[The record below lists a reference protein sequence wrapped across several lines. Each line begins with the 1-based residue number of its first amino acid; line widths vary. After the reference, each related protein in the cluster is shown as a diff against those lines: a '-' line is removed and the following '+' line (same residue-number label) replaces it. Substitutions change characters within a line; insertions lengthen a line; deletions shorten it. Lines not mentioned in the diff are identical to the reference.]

1 MGAVRA
7 SSTGRGRW
15 AARAPW
21 ARRKAISIEAVDP
34 TLADAA
40 TAAGRPTAARTAALP
55 PADAELPVAGLPDG
69 GSDADDELDGE
80 ALLDALAD
88 DDGSLDDELLER
100 FALPTGPTL
109 ALKPRPYQRDAIA
122 NWVANGGRGVVVLP
136 TGAGKTVV
144 AFMAL
149 AQVPVRT
156 LVVVPTIDLLR
167 QWRDGLI
174 EKAGLPKEM
183 VGVVGGGERAPRDVT
198 VMTYDSAAM
207 PRRDLSTYGLLIVDE
222 AHHLP
227 APTYRTI
234 ADKMAAPWRLGLSAT
249 PERADGGHLDLAR
262 LIGPEV
268 YRRLPAELAEEGHIA
283 KYREKRLY
291 VDLTADERARYDGL
305 MAEWKWYLARQR
317 GQLMRGDFF
326 QQLIRQS
333 AHDPAARRALQA
345 HHQARLIALNARA
358 KIDRVEELLAEHRA
372 ENALVF
378 CEYTTMVD
386 AIGRR
391 LALPIITY
399 KTDPDERRL
408 VLDGFRA
415 GRFTKLV
422 TGRVLNEG
430 VDVPDA
436 RVAIVVSGSSATR
449 EYIQRLG
456 RVLRPKAGEALL
468 YEIIS
473 RRTTEGK
480 SARRR
485 NPSLRGAAG
494 E

>member
-1 MGAVRA
+1 MAD
-7 SSTGRGRW
+7 
-15 AARAPW
+15 ARAADAGAPLGEG
-21 ARRKAISIEAVDP
+21 AATAEPDPALGVPTRRRKPSRATGGASAGAGVEAVDALDP
-34 TLADAA
+34 VE
-40 TAAGRPTAARTAALP
+40 AAG
-55 PADAELPVAGLPDG
+55 GI
-69 GSDADDELDGE
+69 DDELDGE
-80 ALLDALAD
+80 ALLDALGGE
-88 DDGSLDDELLER
+88 DGVFDDELLER
-100 FALPTGPTL
+100 FALTVPPKL
-109 ALKPRPYQRDAIA
+109 ALRPRPYQRDALR
-122 NWVANGGRGVVVLP
+122 NWVAEGGRGVVVLP

-149 AQVPVRT
+149 AQVPVRA

-174 EKAGLPKEM
+174 EKAGLPAEL
-183 VGVVGGGERAPRDVT
+183 VGVVGGGERVPREVT

-207 PRRDLSTYGLLIVDE
+207 PRRDLSSYGLLIVDE

-249 PERADGGHLDLAR
+249 PERSDGGHLDLAR

-283 KYREKRLY
+283 KYREKRIF

-305 MAEWKWYLARQR
+305 MAEWRWYLAKQR
-317 GQLMRGDFF
+317 ATLMRGGDFF

-345 HHQARLIALNARA
+345 HHQARLIALNAQG
-358 KIDRVEELLAEHRA
+358 KIDEVESLLAQHRG
-372 ENALVF
+372 ENVLVF

-386 AIGRR
+386 QIGRR
-391 LALPIITY
+391 LGLPTITY

-436 RVAIVVSGSSATR
+436 RVAIVVSGSAATR

-456 RVLRPKAGEALL
+456 RVLRPKATEALL

-480 SARRR
+480 AARSR
-485 NPSLRGAAG
+485 NPSLRGASK
-494 E
+494 

>member
-1 MGAVRA
+1 MGKAPNQKGILMDA
-7 SSTGRGRW
+7 SGSVLGVLEDGDDLPT
-15 AARAPW
+15 
-21 ARRKAISIEAVDP
+21 EELLDP
-34 TLADAA
+34 LA
-40 TAAGRPTAARTAALP
+40 
-55 PADAELPVAGLPDG
+55 
-69 GSDADDELDGE
+69 GSGE
-80 ALLDALAD
+80 AL
-88 DDGSLDDELLER
+88 DEEQLER
-100 FALPTGPTL
+100 FGLPFAPRLGL
-109 ALKPRPYQRDAIA
+109 QPRPYQREALR
-122 NWVANGGRGVVVLP
+122 NWLDNGGRGVVVLP

-149 AQVPVRT
+149 EQVPVRT

-167 QWRDGLI
+167 QWRAGLI
-174 EKAGLPKEM
+174 EKAGVPADQ
-183 VGVVGGGERAPRDVT
+183 VGIVGGGERAPRAIT
-198 VMTYDSAAM
+198 VITYDSAAM
-207 PRRDLSTYGLLIVDE
+207 PRRDLSSYGLLIVDE

-249 PERADGGHLDLAR
+249 PERADGAHLDLAQ

-268 YRRLPAELAEEGHIA
+268 YRRLPADLAEEGHIA
-283 KYREKRLY
+283 KYKEKRIY
-291 VDLTADERARYDGL
+291 VDLTADERARYDGC
-305 MAEWKWYLARQR
+305 MAEWRWYLARQR
-317 GQLMRGDFF
+317 ATLMRGDFF

-345 HHQARLIALNARA
+345 HHQARLIALNAQG
-358 KIDRVEELLAEHRA
+358 KIDEVEVLLAKHRA
-372 ENALVF
+372 ENVIVF

-391 LALPIITY
+391 LGLPIITY
-399 KTDPDERRL
+399 KTDADERRL
-408 VLDGFRA
+408 VLDGFRS

-436 RVAIVVSGSSATR
+436 RVAIVVSGSAATR

-480 SARRR
+480 AARRR
-485 NPSLRGAAG
+485 NPSLRGALG